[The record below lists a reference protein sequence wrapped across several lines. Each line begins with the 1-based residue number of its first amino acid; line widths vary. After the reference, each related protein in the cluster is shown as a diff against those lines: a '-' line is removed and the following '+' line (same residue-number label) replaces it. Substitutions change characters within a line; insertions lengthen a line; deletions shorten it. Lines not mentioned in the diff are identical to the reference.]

1 MACYSRGHLVACGVG
16 IAGRD
21 LRVEWDDKCGV
32 VVGEALKVH
41 CDLFEA

>member
-1 MACYSRGHLVACGVG
+1 VACYSRGHLVACGVG

-21 LRVEWDDKCGV
+21 LRVEWDDKCVV
-32 VVGEALKVH
+32 VVGEAFKVS